1 MHSYIP
7 PSNQMVYINEYS
19 VYSSH
24 MQKKHTAEVHSK
36 KDERGTGDL
45 EEAQILAFVTRA
57 LRWSKLALV
66 QRKVWGV
73 IQKETW

>member
-24 MQKKHTAEVHSK
+24 MQKNTLLKSTVRKMRGAQEIWK
-36 KDERGTGDL
+36 KPRFL
-45 EEAQILAFVTRA
+45 HL
-57 LRWSKLALV
+57 
-66 QRKVWGV
+66 
-73 IQKETW
+73 